1 MKFSD
6 LAPLLQR
13 KDRPAKEDLV
23 IRIDGRPVDL
33 SVVRSP
39 RARRF
44 ILKVAN
50 SAMKI
55 QLTMPARARVTDAL
69 DFAHSQSGWISER
82 IALMPDPVV
91 FEHGALVPVRG
102 VKHRVASRSGG
113 RGAVWQETG
122 GRWPQ
127 LCVAGEADHLPR
139 RVKDWM
145 KREARGDLDEAVSRY
160 AKALRVRPRR
170 LSLRDQSSRWG
181 SCSAAGTLSF
191 SWRLVLAPPFVLD
204 YVAAH
209 EVAHMREMNHGA
221 RFWAHVDRVCPHME
235 EARDWLRIHGPE
247 LHRYG
252 ANAG

>member
-1 MKFSD
+1 MKFRD

-13 KDRPAKEDLV
+13 KHRPAKEDLV
-23 IRIDGRPVDL
+23 IRIEGRPVDL

-69 DFAHSQSGWISER
+69 DFAHSQSGWIAER

-91 FEHGALVPVRG
+91 FAHGAVVPVRG
-102 VKHRVASRSGG
+102 ERHRIVARSGG
-113 RGAVWQETG
+113 RGTVWQEDG
-122 GRWPQ
+122 GRLPQ
-127 LCVAGEADHLPR
+127 LCVAGDPDHLPR
-139 RVKDWM
+139 RIKDWM

-160 AKALRVRPRR
+160 AKVLRVRPRR
-170 LSLRDQSSRWG
+170 LSLRDQNSRWG
-181 SCSAAGTLSF
+181 SCSSGGTLSF

-221 RFWAHVDRVCPHME
+221 RFWAHVERVCPHME

-252 ANAG
+252 ASGS

>member
-1 MKFSD
+1 MNFSD

-13 KDRPAKEDLV
+13 KHRPPKEDLV
-23 IRIDGRPVDL
+23 ICIDGRTVEL

-50 SAMKI
+50 GAMKI

-69 DFAHSQSGWISER
+69 NFAHSQSDWIAER
-82 IALMPDPVV
+82 IALMPEPVQFV
-91 FEHGALVPVRG
+91 HNAVVPVRG
-102 VKHRVASRSGG
+102 VKHRIVSRAGS
-113 RGAVWQETG
+113 RGAVWQEDG
-122 GRWPQ
+122 ARRPL
-127 LCVAGEADHLPR
+127 LCVAGGADHLAR
-139 RVKDWM
+139 RVGDWL
-145 KREARGDLDEAVSRY
+145 KREARVDLDEAVSRY
-160 AKALRVRPRR
+160 AGALRVRPRR

-191 SWRLVLAPPFVLD
+191 SWRLVLAPPAVLD

-221 RFWAHVDRVCPHME
+221 RFWGHVGRVCPHMDE
-235 EARDWLRIHGPE
+235 SREWLRAHGPD

-252 ANAG
+252 VNAG